1 VTLGIIPL
9 SDPSLIENEKK
20 ALRAAMSAQRLAV
33 SAAERNAAADG
44 LRVAFSAYARGMS
57 DAALV
62 AGYMPIRSEAN
73 ILPLMADL
81 AERRIATALPVVI
94 AKGMALE
101 FRRWRAG
108 EPLEDG
114 LYGTHHPVG
123 MGVWPTVLLIPLLA
137 FDPAGFRL
145 GYGGGFYDRTLDAY
159 RAGGMSVVAIGVAYA
174 CQQVPHVPRL
184 PHDQPL
190 DAILTERGLLWSNGA
205 A

>member
-1 VTLGIIPL
+1 MTLGIIPL
-9 SDPSLIENEKK
+9 SDLSLIENEKK
-20 ALRAAMSAQRLAV
+20 ALRAAMSAQRSAL

-81 AERRIATALPVVI
+81 AGRGIATALPVVLG
-94 AKGMALE
+94 KEMALE

-114 LYGTHHPVG
+114 LYGTRHPVG
-123 MGVWPTVLLIPLLA
+123 TGVCPTVLLIPLLA
-137 FDPAGFRL
+137 FDVAGFRL

-159 RAGGMSVVAIGVAYA
+159 RADGMSVVAIGVAYA
-174 CQQVPHVPRL
+174 CQQVLHVPRL

-190 DAILTERGLLWSNGA
+190 DAVVTERGLLWSNGA
-205 A
+205 I